1 MHQLKRTYA
10 WHPDLLGGGDPTLA
24 TVPFQAYGCDP
35 EKHFRKAVRQNEME
49 VVSALKKERVVE
61 DVGKALQSP
70 SFDGEQLSEEM
81 KDLLADLIKY
91 PKSAID
97 E

>member
-1 MHQLKRTYA
+1 MNQLKRTYA
-10 WHPDLLGGGDPTLA
+10 WHPNLVGGGDPTLA
-24 TVPFQAYGCDP
+24 AVPFQAHGCDP
-35 EKHFRKAVRQNEME
+35 EKHFRKAVRQDEME
-49 VVSALKKERVVE
+49 VVSALKKARVVE
-61 DVGKALQSP
+61 DVRQALQSP

-81 KDLLADLIKY
+81 KDLLADLMRY